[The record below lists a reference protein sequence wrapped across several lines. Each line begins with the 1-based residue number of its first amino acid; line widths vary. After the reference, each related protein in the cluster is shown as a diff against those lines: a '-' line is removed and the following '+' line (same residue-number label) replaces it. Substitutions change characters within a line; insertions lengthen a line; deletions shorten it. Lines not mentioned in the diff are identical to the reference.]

1 LVSGF
6 ERLPVVF
13 EGLRAPLLCEC
24 TDVVDQGIV
33 AMKEE
38 PFSFTLLVVV

>member
-13 EGLRAPLLCEC
+13 EGLREQLLCEC
-24 TDVVDQGIV
+24 TDVVDQRIV

-38 PFSFTLLVVV
+38 PFSSTLLVVV